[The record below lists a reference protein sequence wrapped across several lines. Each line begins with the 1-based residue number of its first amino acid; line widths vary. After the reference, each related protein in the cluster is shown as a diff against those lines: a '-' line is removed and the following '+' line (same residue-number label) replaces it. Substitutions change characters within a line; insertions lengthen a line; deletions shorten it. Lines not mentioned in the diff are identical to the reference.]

1 MVKNRFFFAK
11 LCYDNFTTF
20 ILEKLG
26 MKKSF
31 ALTALACASLV
42 LTACGSSG
50 GSLGSTTSSLPKT
63 TSVIQQSIN
72 SNTNQG
78 QTSGNVQ
85 NTQNTQNIGNQNSTQ
100 QNSGTQNI
108 GNQNSGNVPNSLA
121 TGVFGQIAIV
131 DINNHSISGIKRQ
144 DVRSSEVSKIS
155 VNGKEYNLLKSYDPE
170 YVQKGNFGD
179 ILYYGYA
186 DDKDDK
192 PTGREYAFYQGQ
204 LTKDMPTTGKA
215 TYLGNV
221 IYACQKCDDEILRGS
236 ANFQVDFG
244 AKKLTGNLSDNG
256 VRLGVSANINGNKFS
271 GDHADG
277 TRVDGAF
284 FGDNA
289 SHLGGLFENKNVNG
303 AGHVGGSFGAS
314 KIALP

>member
-1 MVKNRFFFAK
+1 
-11 LCYDNFTTF
+11 
-20 ILEKLG
+20 

-85 NTQNTQNIGNQNSTQ
+85 NTQNTQNIGNQNNTQ

-131 DINNHSISGIKRQ
+131 DIGNRGINTTRQ
-144 DVRSSEVSKIS
+144 DVRSSKVSQIS
-155 VNGKEYNLLKSYDPE
+155 VNGKNYNLLEFYHPKYF
-170 YVQKGNFGD
+170 QKGNFED
-179 ILYYGYA
+179 ILYYGYG
-186 DDKDDK
+186 DDKNDK

-215 TYLGNV
+215 TYLGDV
-221 IYACQKCDDEILRGS
+221 IYVCQNCDDEILRGS

-256 VRLGVSANINGNKFS
+256 VRLGVSAKINGNKFS

-289 SHLGGLFENKNVNG
+289 SHLGGLFENKNVKE

-314 KIALP
+314 KITLP